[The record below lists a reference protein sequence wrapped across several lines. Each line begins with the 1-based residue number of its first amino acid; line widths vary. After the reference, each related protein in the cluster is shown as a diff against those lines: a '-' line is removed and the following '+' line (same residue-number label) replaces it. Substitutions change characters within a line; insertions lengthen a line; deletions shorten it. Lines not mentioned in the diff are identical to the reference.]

1 LPGTAGVCV
10 NGHLP
15 RPRDDED
22 SPTHDAFQPHARTAR
37 PDWDDEV
44 HDPEQSSYTSADHG
58 PEPVP
63 DWVITEDAARQYER
77 GIIKTGKEADV
88 HLVERVLGDRTNL
101 LAAKRYRD
109 LDERAFR
116 QDAKYRK
123 RLGDRRVELAI
134 AQGTRAGLTFRAQQW
149 LETEFDVLGRLW
161 EAGAAV
167 PYPVQKLGV
176 ELMMEYLGDE
186 DEAAPRL
193 VNAVVGRSKAEKAEL
208 FDQLRE
214 QLRIMTTLGI
224 VHGDL
229 SPYNLLVWNDRL
241 YVIDIPQAV
250 DPILQPEG
258 LATLQRDV
266 ENLCKWFVSK
276 GVRDADP
283 VEVYR
288 ELLEILRL
296 RS

>member
-1 LPGTAGVCV
+1 MIRTRRENHP
-10 NGHLP
+10 LP
-15 RPRDDED
+15 RKREDED
-22 SPTHDAFQPHARTAR
+22 SPAHDAFQPHTRTPR
-37 PDWDDEV
+37 KGWDDEV
-44 HDPEQSSYTSADHG
+44 HDPEQSTYTSADHG

-63 DWVITEDAARQYER
+63 DWVITEDAARQHER

-88 HLVERVLGDRTNL
+88 HLVERILGDRHNL

-116 QDAKYRK
+116 DDAKYRK

-134 AQGTRAGLTFRAQQW
+134 AQGTRAGLSFRAQLW
-149 LETEFDVLGRLW
+149 LETEFESLARLW

-167 PYPVQKLGV
+167 PYPVQKLGA

-186 DEAAPRL
+186 EEAAPRL
-193 VNAVVGRSKAEKAEL
+193 VNAVAGRSKASKADL
-208 FDQLRE
+208 FAQLRE
-214 QLRIMTTLGI
+214 QLRIMTRLGI

-229 SPYNLLVWNDRL
+229 SPYNLLVWDDRL

-250 DPILQPEG
+250 DPIQQPEG
-258 LATLQRDV
+258 LAILQRDV
-266 ENLCKWFVSK
+266 ENLCKWFVAK

-288 ELLEILRL
+288 ELLELLRP

>member
-1 LPGTAGVCV
+1 M
-10 NGHLP
+10 P

-22 SPTHDAFQPHARTAR
+22 SPAHDAFQPTVRTDR
-37 PDWDDEV
+37 PGWDDEV
-44 HDPEQSSYTSADHG
+44 HDPEQSTYTSADPG
-58 PEPVP
+58 PEPIP
-63 DWVITEDAARQYER
+63 DWVITEDAARQHER
-77 GIIKTGKEADV
+77 GVIKTGKEADV
-88 HLVERVLGDRTNL
+88 HLVERVLGDRVNL

-116 QDAKYRK
+116 NDAKYRR

-134 AQGTRAGLTFRAQQW
+134 AQGTRAGLTFKAQLW
-149 LETEFDVLGRLW
+149 LETEFDALGRLW

-193 VNAVVGRSKAEKAEL
+193 VHAVAGRSKAEKADL
-208 FDQLRE
+208 FAQLRE
-214 QLRIMTTLGI
+214 ALRVMTACGL

-229 SPYNLLVWNDRL
+229 SPYNLLVWDDRL
-241 YVIDIPQAV
+241 YVIDLPQAV
-250 DPILQPEG
+250 DPIMQPEG
-258 LATLQRDV
+258 LGFLERDV
-266 ENLCKWFVSK
+266 ENLCKWFAAK
-276 GVRDADP
+276 GVKEADP
-283 VEVYR
+283 VEVQR
-288 ELLEILRL
+288 ELLELLRL

>member
-1 LPGTAGVCV
+1 MILRAGCENPG
-10 NGHLP
+10 LP
-15 RPRDDED
+15 RKREDED
-22 SPTHDAFQPHARTAR
+22 SAAHDAFQPHVRTTR

-44 HDPEQSSYTSADHG
+44 HDPEQSTYTSADTG
-58 PEPVP
+58 PAPVP
-63 DWVITEDAARQYER
+63 DWVITEDAARQFER
-77 GIIKTGKEADV
+77 GVIKTGKEADV
-88 HLVERVLGDRTNL
+88 HLVERTLGDRTNL

-116 QDAKYRK
+116 NDAKYRK
-123 RLGDRRVELAI
+123 RLGDRRIDLAI
-134 AQGTRAGLTFRAQQW
+134 AQGTRAGLTFKAQLW
-149 LETEFDVLGRLW
+149 LETEFDALGRLW

-193 VNAVVGRSKAEKAEL
+193 VNAIAGRSKAEKVDL
-208 FDQLRE
+208 FAQLRE
-214 QLRIMTTLGI
+214 ALRVMTRVGL

-229 SPYNLLVWNDRL
+229 SPYNLLVWDERL
-241 YVIDIPQAV
+241 YVIDLPQAV

-258 LATLQRDV
+258 LGLLERDV
-266 ENLCKWFVSK
+266 ENLCKWFRAK

-283 VEVYR
+283 VDVYR
-288 ELLEILRL
+288 ELLELLRL

>member
-1 LPGTAGVCV
+1 M
-10 NGHLP
+10 P
-15 RPRDDED
+15 RPREDED
-22 SPTHDAFQPHARTAR
+22 SPAHDAFQPNPRANR
-37 PDWDDEV
+37 PGWDDEV
-44 HDPEQSSYTSADHG
+44 HDPEQTTYTAADHG

-63 DWVITEDAARQYER
+63 EWVITDDAARQHER

-88 HLVERVLGDRTNL
+88 HLVERVLGDRTNV

-109 LDERAFR
+109 MDERAFR
-116 QDAKYRK
+116 DDAKYRR
-123 RLGDRRVELAI
+123 RLGDRRMELAI
-134 AQGTRAGLTFRAQQW
+134 AQGTRAGTTFRAQLW

-167 PYPVQKLGV
+167 PYPVQKFGA

-193 VNAVVGRSKAEKAEL
+193 VNAVAGRSKAEKADL
-208 FDQLRE
+208 YAQLRE

-229 SPYNLLVWNDRL
+229 SPYNLLVWDDRL
-241 YVIDIPQAV
+241 YVIDMPQAI
-250 DPILQPEG
+250 DPILHPEA
-258 LATLQRDV
+258 LTTLQRDV

-283 VEVYR
+283 VDTYR